1 MGTRTYSRRG
11 ANGQRVLTPAGR
23 AKFYQTTGLAQ
34 GTSAGGSEPITQ
46 ETVDA
51 LRQKLE
57 KMRELQNQQSQEAN
71 LLVDGGDIT
80 AGRAM
85 IKKEERTRSLIVD
98 SGGLINEVDVKSA
111 LVEAQKKYNA
121 QQDKINSMEEGF
133 RQKYGDNWTM
143 KDVFSIG
150 DSLPGLR
157 YQMATEDLAALAAP
171 IQEAQA
177 KVDRWSEDNQK
188 LLERL
193 GE

>member
-1 MGTRTYSRRG
+1 
-11 ANGQRVLTPAGR
+11 VLTPAGR